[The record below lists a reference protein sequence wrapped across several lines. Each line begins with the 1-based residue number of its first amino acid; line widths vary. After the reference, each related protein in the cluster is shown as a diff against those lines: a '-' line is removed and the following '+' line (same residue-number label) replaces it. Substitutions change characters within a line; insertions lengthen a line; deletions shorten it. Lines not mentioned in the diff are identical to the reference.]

1 MEITLLHL
9 VFLLV
14 IPTFIF
20 RVWVIFRGINK
31 FIKIFDGKKNVVEG
45 SKLVDELEI
54 PGLRSFVKQEIILGL
69 VPYFILVIL
78 MTQNKYVGINIS
90 ELNMIL
96 TLTTIFIFLV
106 WIFFD
111 IIKSISIHKE
121 LTKLASDTSRLK
133 KIAGSALDGLRFVIH
148 RKGMIKRTALKYT
161 TGLVIEKL
169 ENQQKEKKSFFRT
182 VGISSL
188 KALESIV
195 SFPEKVTK
203 QLTQWIKEDLD
214 DRLMK
219 RFQKYLERSKLNIV
233 VNFTWTLVPSIW
245 VILVYYIV

>member
-1 MEITLLHL
+1 M
-9 VFLLV
+9 
-14 IPTFIF
+14 
-20 RVWVIFRGINK
+20 
-31 FIKIFDGKKNVVEG
+31 VEG